1 MLIANFK
8 QHMEIQMVSLA
19 TFKEIQSMLGGQ
31 SEWMTRV
38 LWVLEETCPTIVN
51 TAFTHLLG
59 DVED

>member
-1 MLIANFK
+1 
-8 QHMEIQMVSLA
+8 
-19 TFKEIQSMLGGQ
+19 MLGGQ

-38 LWVLEETCPTIVN
+38 LRVLEETCSTIVN